1 MTSPRHMPDP
11 RLDTEVTN
19 HLATTHPDLLRV
31 AGRSGRVNAVLLLPP
46 LLNLAIVLCL
56 ALFWSQLSRTP
67 AYIVVLG
74 GIFCVMLSLLIA
86 GIILGR
92 SVKRA
97 WLVLDR
103 EVAEKFGAR
112 IVGVRDGVVR
122 VRR

>member
-1 MTSPRHMPDP
+1 MTRTRQDPESP
-11 RLDTEVTN
+11 LDAQVTS
-19 HLATTHPDLLRV
+19 HLATTHPELLRI
-31 AGRSGRVNAVLLLPP
+31 AGRSGRVNALLLSPP
-46 LLNLAIVLCL
+46 LLNLVIVLCL

-74 GIFCVMLSLLIA
+74 VIFCVMLSLVIA

-112 IVGVRDGVVR
+112 IVSVRGGVVR

>member
-19 HLATTHPDLLRV
+19 HLATTHPDLLRT
-31 AGRSGRVNAVLLLPP
+31 AGRSGRVNALLLLPA

-56 ALFWSQLSRTP
+56 VLFWPQLSRTP

-74 GIFCVMLSLLIA
+74 GIFCVMLILLIA
-86 GIILGR
+86 GIIVGR

-103 EVAEKFGAR
+103 EVGEEFGAR
-112 IVGVRDGVVR
+112 IVSVRDGVVR

>member
-1 MTSPRHMPDP
+1 MTNSCQDDP
-11 RLDTEVTN
+11 RLDAEVTA
-19 HLATTHPDLLRV
+19 HLAATHPERV
-31 AGRSGRVNAVLLLPP
+31 ETASSSGRANALLVSAP
-46 LLNLAIVLCL
+46 LLNLLIVLCL
-56 ALFWSQLSRTP
+56 VLFWAPLSRTP

>member
-1 MTSPRHMPDP
+1 M
-11 RLDTEVTN
+11 
-19 HLATTHPDLLRV
+19 
-31 AGRSGRVNAVLLLPP
+31 NALLLLPP

-56 ALFWSQLSRTP
+56 VLFWPQLWRTP

-103 EVAEKFGAR
+103 EVGEKFGAR
-112 IVGVRDGVVR
+112 IVRVRDGVVR